1 MKLIPDEL
9 RRAHEDGEVVFF
21 CGAGVSQAA
30 GLPGFRDLVCKVMT
44 DLLPARDK
52 CAEGEPAG
60 LAWAA
65 FDRCAYD
72 DALDLLE
79 SPDLGTFDPKEVRRR
94 VRKYLSPPTTGASDA
109 HNALIRLA
117 DLDRGQGRL
126 VTTNFDRLFESA
138 HASVVS
144 NSHDGKPLELHVAPA
159 LPPARS
165 RPFRGLLYLHGRLDP
180 DRVERD
186 RSLVLTRSDFGLAY
200 LLDGWARRFVVELF
214 RNYHVVF
221 VGYSVD
227 DPAMRYLLSAMA
239 AVRGESPTM
248 FRRAYSIS
256 GFSDAR
262 SPSDKG
268 RAVLIWRSKGI
279 EPILYDR
286 AGGHAELWAVV
297 HEWATRYRR
306 GLTAHLQTVAQ
317 HGHATL
323 TDDQDPKIAEMVRA
337 LTTPDVA
344 QYFADRTKRDRPNPA
359 WIMSLQERGLLS
371 RPEYRPDD
379 SDSPRAPLAS
389 RQLTDFVALD
399 DTTAHLSRWIARCI
413 EDRHTLYWALSQ
425 GSVLH
430 STLRR
435 DIRRALDDVRSEL
448 PIALRKV
455 WRVLSRDDYAGALSR
470 TRSTTRSALSL
481 CNGLSAEEHFA
492 RNTLLRWLRPVPV
505 FQFRESGTSGT
516 AEEYDSNPSQWYA
529 LDLRLEGID
538 HRSEITEIQQSAADW
553 NGTLAVMAEELTGLL
568 NEAMDWLR
576 EFGLATD
583 EFDLTYIHYRSISP
597 HEQNAV
603 TPLWT
608 ELIGLCRDAHD
619 ALIASTDG
627 AQANRLRAHWR
638 SLPYPVF
645 RRLALHAV
653 TEHETGQDLGLEM
666 LITDRNPTLWDPC
679 VQRETLR
686 FLRRRGRDLQEGQL
700 NMLVREILSGPPNVP
715 YPDGFTKE
723 NQNRQRGHATRLR
736 LQKLMESGAHLS
748 QEALA
753 VYQDLPKDGVMRPR
767 SGGNHPEEFNT
778 FIAFGWGGVPG
789 FEDPIT
795 VSQLR
800 NCSLSDF
807 IQWAEKHEHEP
818 WILRTAWTELAEQD
832 APMASRRL
840 AEAGGKGVWPIRLWS
855 ELVHAL
861 RDAGKSAEHRTV
873 ARVSARALLQ
883 MPVPTL
889 EGMIVEA
896 SRWLKGNRE
905 LLEARE
911 RLQLWQRIWQAS
923 VSAEG
928 SEAERA
934 ANLELALNHAGGNL
948 GEFLYAEMADD
959 IPTVPGK
966 EAPGLPDRLKTEFAL
981 VSDGEDLTSRLAR
994 VHMAIR
1000 LVELHRVDPLWARDA
1015 LLSHMDIKSGKCAFE
1030 PGLWDGYFAGRQCSE
1045 DLLVAFKGQ
1054 LLAILSNLDLLPERT
1069 RAGAVHHFIHLAIWE
1084 ERGISREETKAVA
1097 WNWDPTHLAEAAW
1110 AIADILQAA
1119 SNRVDVLWEELI
1131 GPWFE
1136 HVWPRREQ
1144 DKTPAVSEALCRI
1157 AMAVNVTFPGVVDQI
1172 QDLLVRG
1179 LRDDTLSQLS
1189 DRQVA
1194 AKFPEATLRLLN
1206 GVFGD
1211 SEEEVSTEPARKLWA
1226 EAIEAEPSLRQR
1238 KEFERLRSLLET
1250 DSTYEAD

>member
-44 DLLPARDK
+44 HLLPARDK

-79 SPDLGTFDPKEVRRR
+79 SPNLGTFDAEEVRRR
-94 VRKYLSPPTTGASDA
+94 VRKYLSPPTTGAADA
-109 HNALIRLA
+109 HAALIRLA

-126 VTTNFDRLFESA
+126 VTTNFDRLFETA
-138 HASVVS
+138 YASIRS
-144 NSHDGKPLELHVAPA
+144 KSSGATLELHVAPA
-159 LPPARS
+159 LPPAS
-165 RPFRGLLYLHGRLDP
+165 PSAFRGLLYLHGRLDP
-180 DRVERD
+180 HRIERD
-186 RSLVLTRSDFGLAY
+186 RSLVLTRSDFGMAY
-200 LLDGWARRFVVELF
+200 LLDGWARRFVVDLF

-221 VGYSVD
+221 LGYSVD
-227 DPAMRYLLSAMA
+227 DPTVHYLVSAMA
-239 AVRGESPTM
+239 AVREANPRL
-248 FRRAYSIS
+248 FRPAYSFAGYRGAVS
-256 GFSDAR
+256 PDERDRTALTWKSKGVKPVLYDSDAR
-262 SPSDKG
+262 HVQLWDG
-268 RAVLIWRSKGI
+268 IRA
-279 EPILYDR
+279 
-286 AGGHAELWAVV
+286 WADY
-297 HEWATRYRR
+297 HGR
-306 GLTAHLQTVAQ
+306 GLAGHRQTVRDL
-317 HGHATL
+317 GPVTL
-323 TDDQDPKIAEMVRA
+323 TGKKDDRIAEMAWA
-337 LTTPDVA
+337 LKKPGIA
-344 QYFADRTKRDRPNPA
+344 EYFAKRVGPDRPVPA
-359 WIMSLQERGLLS
+359 WIAPLQERELLS

-379 SDSPRAPLAS
+379 PHSPRAPLVS
-389 RQLTDFVALD
+389 RQLADFVTPD
-399 DTTAHLSRWIARCI
+399 DTTAYLSRWIAQCL
-413 EDRHTLYWALSQ
+413 ENRHTLYWALAH
-425 GSVLH
+425 GGVLH
-430 STLRR
+430 SVLRR
-435 DIRRALDDVRSEL
+435 DIRWALDDVRSDL
-448 PIALRKV
+448 PLALRKI
-455 WRVLSRDDYAGALSR
+455 WRVLARDDYAGALSR
-470 TRSTTRSALSL
+470 TNSTTRSSLSP
-481 CNGLSAEEHFA
+481 CNGLSAKEHFA

-505 FQFRESGTSGT
+505 FQVREPGSLGTT
-516 AEEYDSNPSQWYA
+516 AEYESDPSQWYA
-529 LDLRLEGID
+529 LDLALEGID
-538 HRSEITEIQQSAADW
+538 HRSEITEIKQSAADW

-627 AQANRLRAHWR
+627 AQANGLRAHWR

-645 RRLALHAV
+645 RRLALHAA
-653 TEHETGQDLGLEM
+653 TEHETGQDVGLEM

-934 ANLELALNHAGGNL
+934 ANLELALNHAGGHL

-1000 LVELHRVDPLWARDA
+1000 LVELHRVDPLWTRDA
-1015 LLSHMDIKSGKCAFE
+1015 LLSHMDIKSGKRSFE

-1069 RAGAVHHFIHLAIWE
+1069 RAGAVRHFVHLAIWQD
-1084 ERGISREETKAVA
+1084 RGIGRDEAKEVA
-1097 WNWDPTHLAEAAW
+1097 WRWDETSLGEAAW

-1119 SNRVDVLWEELI
+1119 GNRVDVLWTELV
-1131 GPWFE
+1131 GPWIE
-1136 HVWPRREQ
+1136 QVWPRREQ
-1144 DKTPAVSEALCRI
+1144 DKTPDVSAALCRI
-1157 AMAVNVTFPGVVDQI
+1157 AMAVDTMFPAVVDQI
-1172 QDLLVRG
+1172 EGLLVPE

-1189 DRQVA
+1189 DRPVA

-1211 SEEEVSTEPARKLWA
+1211 SEDEVSTEPARKLWK
-1226 EAIEAEPSLRQR
+1226 EALETQPSLRQR
-1238 KEFERLRSLLET
+1238 PEFERLRALLEPDP
-1250 DSTYEAD
+1250 DSETE